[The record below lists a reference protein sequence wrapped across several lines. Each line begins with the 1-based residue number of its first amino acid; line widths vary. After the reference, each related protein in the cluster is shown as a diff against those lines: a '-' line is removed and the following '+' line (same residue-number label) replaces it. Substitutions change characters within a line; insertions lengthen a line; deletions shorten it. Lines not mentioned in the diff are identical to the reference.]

1 MTAYIVRRLV
11 AVPVVLFILSI
22 AVFFMVDAIPGD
34 IVAAKLE
41 NSYTPARAEALRAH
55 LGLDRPVI
63 VQYGDWLGGIFQ
75 GDFGNSLWNDRPIR
89 NELWDRLPVTLELGL
104 MTLLMS
110 TLFGVGAGI
119 IAGVRQNKIEDH
131 VLRFVTTFGL
141 AIPVFVSA
149 TLVVGL
155 PPVFTDWSVKFGYV
169 DFLEDPFA
177 NLGQV
182 AIPAAVGALAFS
194 SILLRLT
201 RVQVLEAMRQDYVR
215 TARAKGLL
223 GFTVIWRHVLKNAM
237 IPVVTVIG
245 LSLGGM
251 ISGSVFLEQIFSL
264 PGLGRYIVNS
274 VNQSDYPA
282 VQAFVLLAGV
292 LFTLVNLIIDL
303 TYTVFDPRIRYS

>member
-1 MTAYIVRRLV
+1 MTAYILRRIA

-34 IVAAKLE
+34 IVAQKLE

-63 VQYGDWLGGIFQ
+63 VQYFDWLGGIFQ
-75 GDFGNSLWNDRPIR
+75 GDFGNSLWNDKPVRD
-89 NELWDRLPVTLELGL
+89 ELWQRLPVTLELGL

-110 TLFGVGAGI
+110 SIFGIGAGI
-119 IAGVRQNKIEDH
+119 VAGVRQNKASDQL
-131 VLRFVTTFGL
+131 LRFVSIFGL
-141 AIPVFVSA
+141 AVPVFWSA

-155 PPVFTDWSVKFGYV
+155 PPVFSGWSVTFGYV
-169 DFLEDPFA
+169 HFLDDPFA
-177 NLGQV
+177 NLEQV
-182 AIPAAVGALAFS
+182 AIPAAVGALGFS
-194 SILLRLT
+194 AILLRLT
-201 RVQVLEAMRQDYVR
+201 RVQVLEVLRQDYVR
-215 TARAKGLL
+215 TARSKGLL

-237 IPVVTVIG
+237 IPVITVVG

-251 ISGSVFLEQIFSL
+251 VSGSVFIEQIFAL
-264 PGLGRYIVNS
+264 PGLGRYIVNA

-292 LFTLVNLIIDL
+292 VFTLVNLLVDL
-303 TYTVFDPRIRYS
+303 TYTVLDPRIRYS